1 MEILAGLHEKVTHF
15 PIAFLAVYPI
25 MELIALVSKKEF
37 FSKAA
42 FLFLFIGVIGALIAV
57 LTGNQ
62 AFTINDDWS
71 KQSLKIFDQHEIY
84 ANITI
89 WLFTALLILRYF
101 FSVKRKLTN
110 LIHFLILLAGL
121 TGLYFIY
128 QTGSYG
134 GELVKSKY
142 RNSLIEKTTSD
153 SL

>member
-1 MEILAGLHEKVTHF
+1 MEILASLHEKVTNF

-25 MELIALVSKKEF
+25 IELIAYVSKKEF

-42 FLFLFIGVIGALIAV
+42 FLLLFIGVIGALIAA

-62 AFTINDDWS
+62 AFTINDEWS
-71 KQSLKIFDQHEIY
+71 KESLNLFDQHEIN

-89 WLFTALLILRYF
+89 WLFTILLIFRYF
-101 FSVKRKLTN
+101 LSVKRKLTN
-110 LIHFLILLAGL
+110 VIHILILLAAL

-134 GELVKSKY
+134 GELAKSKY
-142 RNSLIEKTTSD
+142 RNSLIEKSPSD

>member
-1 MEILAGLHEKVTHF
+1 MEYLAGLHEKVTHF

-25 MELIALVSKKEF
+25 IELIAVLSKKEF
-37 FSKAA
+37 FGKAA
-42 FLFLFIGVIGALIAV
+42 FLFLFIGVIGALMAV

-71 KQSLKIFDQHEIY
+71 KESLRIFNQHEIN

-89 WLFTALLILRYF
+89 WLFTALLIFRYF
-101 FSVKRKLTN
+101 LSVKRKLSN
-110 LIHFLILLAGL
+110 LLHILILLTAL

-128 QTGSYG
+128 QTGNYG

-142 RNSLIEKTTSD
+142 RNSIIEEKTSD

>member
-1 MEILAGLHEKVTHF
+1 MEILAALHEKVTHF
-15 PIAFLAVYPI
+15 PLAFLAVYPI
-25 MELIALVSKKEF
+25 IELIAFVSKKEF

-42 FLFLFIGVIGALIAV
+42 FLLLLIGVLGALVAV

-71 KQSLKIFDQHEIY
+71 KENLKIFDQHEIN

-89 WLFTALLILRYF
+89 WLFTILLILKYF
-101 FSVKRKLTN
+101 LSVKRKLTN
-110 LIHFLILLAGL
+110 VIHILILLAAL

-142 RNSLIEKTTSD
+142 RNSLIEKSPSD